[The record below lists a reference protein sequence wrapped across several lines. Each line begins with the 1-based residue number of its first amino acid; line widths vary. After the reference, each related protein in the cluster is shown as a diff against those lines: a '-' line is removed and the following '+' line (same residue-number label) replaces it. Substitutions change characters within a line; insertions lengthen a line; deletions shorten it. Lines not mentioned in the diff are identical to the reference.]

1 VGARPFDVPRC
12 RVLILPDLYMEGK
25 IRNAMAKLHLKL
37 VLIIVVAAFLFYMAW
52 NMMDSGNMGLVIM
65 NVAVGIA
72 LIILAIVNRD
82 RL

>member
-1 VGARPFDVPRC
+1 
-12 RVLILPDLYMEGK
+12 
-25 IRNAMAKLHLKL
+25 MAKLHLKL